1 MLKELQDL
9 GLSEKEAQVYLAA
22 LEIGRATADQLS
34 KQSKLVR
41 PTTYVQIKSLM
52 EMGLM
57 STYEEGKKTFF
68 APETPAAL
76 QRLLQRKKEELSSN
90 ENLLAQ
96 IIPDLMR
103 QYEGAGQRP
112 IVRFFPGKEGITT
125 MRNLAL
131 ATKTKKFS
139 GMYSYEAFSDLFS
152 IEERRNYTKE
162 RIAQNIETR
171 VIVSTSE
178 KEMTNS
184 ANVDFIKVSALD
196 LPLSIDLLIWDNK
209 INISL
214 YKGNPFGVLIESD
227 ETAKSFLSIYN
238 FLWESLKEKYKTN

>member
-1 MLKELQDL
+1 
-9 GLSEKEAQVYLAA
+9 VYLAA